1 MRWGET
7 DADFGSL
14 FSCAAE
20 GIGCCFWIFFREV
33 ASGGPDCAGSDG
45 GKREDFNPGVTDSDQ
60 LSDLG
65 CTSFFSVVAAA
76 VLDAAEG
83 DVVSSDAA
91 ALSYD
96 VAVVLFDG
104 SCAVAVILSDAAPPL
119 LMGLVLW
126 CYLLFSPSLPSSA

>member
-1 MRWGET
+1 MPILDLYFLLRRRES
-7 DADFGSL
+7 DAVFGSFFVRWL
-14 FSCAAE
+14 AAVLTALV
-20 GIGCCFWIFFREV
+20 RMV
-33 ASGGPDCAGSDG
+33 ASGKC
-45 GKREDFNPGVTDSDQ
+45 DFNPGVTDSDQ

-104 SCAVAVILSDAAPPL
+104 SCAVAVILSDAAPPF